1 MLESNSNIPKNI
13 DNLMDIYENYEKKDR
28 KEEFTPGF
36 HQFDTFGHNPITPFH
51 KEYYNTKYK
60 TKHYTISYIL
70 LILSIILSSLYFIGF
85 SIEAYIFELPGL
97 RTELIAR
104 ILLFSIPIGA
114 ILVLLFLI
122 VKDLNKWNWI
132 SYAVWS
138 SIFVAAILTGVAFLR
153 SFTGEE
159 ETFFNII
166 YTASGIGWAPACLTF
181 YITYKHHTYITDYG
195 GIHLFL
201 GWIYRISKTHG
212 DLKSLQYSFEKL
224 LIDLDSWLN
233 HTLDLIIKKRTLIL
247 EGFSLNIISDANFID
262 NISKIYKTE
271 FESALT
277 GLLVD
282 DILNSNTFK
291 DIPLTEKKISKLNKF
306 TLKYLSY
313 KLALDQ
319 LPKITDIINKL
330 SSKELEVRYYS
341 TKQRFN
347 KYKPKILSFLIFL
360 AGTILPLLLPV
371 VI

>member
-1 MLESNSNIPKNI
+1 MLESDSTIPKTI
-13 DNLMDIYENYEKKDR
+13 DKLMEIYKNYEKKDR
-28 KEEFTPGF
+28 KEEFTPDF
-36 HQFDTFGHNPITPFH
+36 HQFDTFEHNPITPFH

-60 TKHYTISYIL
+60 TKHYTISYLL
-70 LILSIILSSLYFIGF
+70 LILGILLASLYFIGF

-104 ILLFSIPIGA
+104 ILLFSIPMGA
-114 ILVLLFLI
+114 IIVLLFLI
-122 VKDLNKWNWI
+122 VKNLNKWNWV

-153 SFTGEE
+153 AFTGEE
-159 ETFFNII
+159 ETFFNVI

-201 GWIYRISKTHG
+201 GWIYRISNTHG
-212 DLKSLQYSFEKL
+212 DLKSLKYSFEKL

-233 HTLDLIIKKRTLIL
+233 STLDLIIKKRTLIL
-247 EGFSLNIISDANFID
+247 EGFSLKFISDANFID
-262 NISKIYKTE
+262 NISKIYKPE
-271 FESALT
+271 FESALS

-282 DILNSNTFK
+282 DILNSDTFK
-291 DIPLTEKKISKLNKF
+291 DIPISEKKIPRLSKFN
-306 TLKYLSY
+306 LKYLSY

-319 LPKITDIINKL
+319 LPKITHIINKL
-330 SSKELEVRYYS
+330 SSRNLEVRHYS
-341 TKQRFN
+341 TKQKFN

-360 AGTILPLLLPV
+360 VGTILPLIFPLF
-371 VI
+371 I